1 MTKVKAVATE
11 MTSVHLELFAA
22 WVAAP
27 LLLDI
32 LEVFG
37 TQQTAVVRTDV
48 LSNIPVK
55 MVW

>member
-1 MTKVKAVATE
+1 MSKVKAAATE
-11 MTSVHLELFAA
+11 MMSVHLELFAA

-27 LLLDI
+27 LLLGI

-37 TQQTAVVRTDV
+37 IQRTAVVRTDV
-48 LSNIPVK
+48 LSNIPAK